1 MKIEISLF
9 IGIVLSSWVIIAF
22 FLEYIAYVKITKIKK
37 DSDLVRRRCEVCASV
52 YFVSAFSGFW
62 HCPLCDSINKEK

>member
-1 MKIEISLF
+1 MQIEISLF
-9 IGIVLSSWVIIAF
+9 IGIVLSSWVVIAF
-22 FLEYIAYVKITKIKK
+22 FLEHVTYKKLTKTKK
-37 DSDLVRRRCEVCASV
+37 ESGLVRRKCEVCASV